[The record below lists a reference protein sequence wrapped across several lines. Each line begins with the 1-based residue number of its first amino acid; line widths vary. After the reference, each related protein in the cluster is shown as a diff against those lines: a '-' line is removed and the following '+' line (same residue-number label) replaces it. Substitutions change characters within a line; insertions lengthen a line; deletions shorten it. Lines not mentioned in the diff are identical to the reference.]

1 MIIVKAIAMV
11 VTVVIATVI
20 VRAIFIVI
28 AINIAVILA
37 KYLVNKNKWMKLDP
51 VHLYFT

>member
-1 MIIVKAIAMV
+1 MV

-28 AINIAVILA
+28 ATNIAVTLA
-37 KYLVNKNKWMKLDP
+37 KNLVNKNKWMKLDP
-51 VHLYFT
+51 VHLHFT